1 VNTNDRLQFKPRKEN
16 IMNAFSRIY
25 RSSLVAVLLS
35 TLAICAASTPVSAN
49 QSRQNGPIVVV
60 ANTGGSWQLYR
71 INADRSQFKQITHMA
86 GTSWNDWFPQVSN
99 DGRIVFTYGDGSGPI
114 DLYIVN
120 LDGTGLTQVTHD
132 GRSGYA
138 YWSPDGLSLIY
149 DTNGAKNGR
158 EYYLV
163 SIPLNNPSD
172 KTVLTSDLYAT
183 NYGEYTPDGRHII
196 YDTTEGAVLSVTAI
210 MDVDGTNKRR
220 MTYPLQEFC
229 PYTPSPD
236 GKRLLL
242 NDQCYGSI
250 LPATIW
256 VMNIADLQMSQLT
269 RSHGE
274 SADTFPAYSPDGKKI
289 AFASNRLH
297 PNRPELDLYTMNA
310 DGTDVRLIK
319 TGLTIGGCPDTNC
332 VTPTWAAAQ

>member
-1 VNTNDRLQFKPRKEN
+1 
-16 IMNAFSRIY
+16 MNASWRIFQ
-25 RSSLVAVLLS
+25 SLFVAMLLA
-35 TLAICAASTPVSAN
+35 TVAISAASTSVSAD
-49 QSRQNGPIVVV
+49 QPRKNGPIIVV

-71 INADRSQFKQITHMA
+71 IDANGTHFKQITHMA
-86 GTSWNDWFPQVSN
+86 ATSWNDWFPQASN
-99 DGRIVFTYGDGSGPI
+99 DGRIVFTYGDGYSI
-114 DLYIVN
+114 DVYVVN
-120 LDGTGLTQVTHD
+120 LDGSDLKQVTHD
-132 GRSGYA
+132 GRSGFA
-138 YWSPDGLSLIY
+138 YWSPDGLRIIY

-163 SIPLNNPSD
+163 SIPLNNPGD
-172 KTVLTSDLYAT
+172 KTILTSDLYAT

-196 YDTTEGAVLSVTAI
+196 YDTTEGGVLSVAAI
-210 MDVDGTNKRR
+210 MDADGKNKRR

-269 RSHGE
+269 RSHGG
-274 SADTFPAYSPDGKKI
+274 SADTFPAYSPDGTKI

-310 DGTDVRLIK
+310 SGRDVQLIK
-319 TGLTIGGCPDTNC
+319 TGLTVGGCADINC
-332 VTPTWAAAQ
+332 VTPTWAAAQP